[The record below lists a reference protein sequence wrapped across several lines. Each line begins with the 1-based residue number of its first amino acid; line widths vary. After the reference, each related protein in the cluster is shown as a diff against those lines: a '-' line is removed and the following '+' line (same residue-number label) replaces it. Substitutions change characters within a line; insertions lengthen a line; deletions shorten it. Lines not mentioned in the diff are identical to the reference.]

1 MSLLLN
7 AMKHSPLPFWK
18 AMTLDFKRFKFCILF
33 PMEKKTFKT
42 TDRDTF
48 TINEIAIATGLPE
61 STLRYYEK
69 VGLISPI
76 PRGERSGHRIYP
88 ASSLVIIDGLA
99 CLRASGLNLE
109 EMRLALA
116 FWSQGDETISA
127 QKALFQK
134 HVERLDHELEM
145 LSTRRAYLSAKVAC
159 LEAKERGDQEA
170 AQRFQAQYEAVAT
183 TLKEQHR

>member
-1 MSLLLN
+1 
-7 AMKHSPLPFWK
+7 MK
-18 AMTLDFKRFKFCILF
+18 
-33 PMEKKTFKT
+33 KKTLKT
-42 TDRDTF
+42 TGSETF

-76 PRGERSGHRIYP
+76 PRGEISGHRIYP

-99 CLRASGLNLE
+99 CLRASGLSLE

-127 QKALFQK
+127 QKSLFQK
-134 HVERLDHELEM
+134 HVERIDHELEM
-145 LSTRRAYLSAKVAC
+145 LNTRRAYLSAKVAC

-170 AQRFQAQYEAVAT
+170 AQRFQEQYEAVAT

>member
-7 AMKHSPLPFWK
+7 AMKYSPLPFWK

-33 PMEKKTFKT
+33 PMKKKTFKT